1 MRDKAGKVN
10 QISEDWC
17 RGIDRHT
24 YRQNVLQAMRIA
36 QNRYRRRRLELT
48 GVSQSND
55 KFKYLFKEYQELVGG
70 SEKTDKFHPD
80 NVVSIEKNYRRSI
93 IKNSKCMGSKL
104 ERFFDI
110 ADQDNF
116 AYYTKPKDVK
126 PKKNLEMQKF
136 KVETQYKEIMNQ
148 TDLKTWDDDKDKNTH
163 IRLQIGIMQ
172 KKDKYR
178 NVYFYSSEQFE
189 IDYLKLQIEYK
200 LLLALRPYIHEAN
213 MIFKTNVSYKIKDQ
227 ILAAPIRLNNFS
239 CIAAVCETL
248 PNAFAASMAQFGQR
262 LIDKAKS
269 QLAPKNKWLFHTK
282 ELEYVVKDGKEY
294 GKGFK
299 NGKILFTD
307 NGMQFIDDSNPKFG
321 FVVDDYDSLH
331 CMRCTR
337 EKNLYMISLSGRKM
351 KARSGDI
358 KTVHDPMEKLKLSK
372 ANYSNLSPKDLLII
386 TIKNIE
392 LGKYGDIKRG
402 DEICVRIQ

>member
-1 MRDKAGKVN
+1 MKDKAGKVN
-10 QISEDWC
+10 QISETWC
-17 RGIDRHT
+17 QGTDKHT
-24 YRQNVLQAMRIA
+24 YRQNILQAMKVA
-36 QNRYRRRRLELT
+36 QNRYRRRRLELA
-48 GVSQSND
+48 GVSQGND
-55 KFKYLFKEYQELVGG
+55 KVKALTKEYRDLMNGT
-70 SEKTDKFHPD
+70 EKADRFDPD

-116 AYYTKPKDVK
+116 AYYTKPRDLK

-136 KVETQYKEIMNQ
+136 KAETQYKEKM
-148 TDLKTWDDDKDKNTH
+148 TTTELKTWVDDKNKKCH
-163 IRLQIGIMQ
+163 MRLQIGILQ
-172 KKDKYR
+172 KNDKYR
-178 NVYFYSSEQFE
+178 YVYFYSDEQFE

-200 LLLALRPYIHEAN
+200 LLLALRHLIHEAN
-213 MIFKTNVSYKIKDQ
+213 MIFKTSVCYKTKDQ

-248 PNAFAASMAQFGQR
+248 PNAFAASMAQFGQK

-269 QLAPKNKWLFHTK
+269 KLSPKNKWLFDTNAM
-282 ELEYVVKDGKEY
+282 EYVIKDGKDY

-299 NGKILFTD
+299 TGKILFAD
-307 NGMQFIDDSNPKFG
+307 NGMQFIDDSKPNYG

-351 KARSGDI
+351 RTRSGDA
-358 KTVHDPMEKLKLSK
+358 KTVLDPMEKLKLSK
-372 ANYSNLSPKDLLII
+372 ANYSNLSRKDLLII
-386 TIKNIE
+386 TIKTVD
-392 LGKYGDIKRG
+392 LGKFSDIQRG
-402 DEICVRIQ
+402 DEICVRMQ